1 MPVYEFECES
11 CNFQFEMIC
20 DYENISKIKCPEC
33 KSKKVNRSW
42 GSIAISFKGSGF
54 YVTDNKSTPIVQKE
68 VKSESSNKESSVNK
82 GKIKRT

>member
-11 CNFQFEMIC
+11 CNLQFEMIC
-20 DYENISKIKCPEC
+20 QYEDIDKIKCPEC

-54 YVTDNKSTPIVQKE
+54 YVTDNKSAPIVQKE
-68 VKSESSNKESSVNK
+68 TKIESKKEKSVDK
-82 GKIKRT
+82 GNIKRN